1 MFGVLPEMEAESDRR
16 TASDGA
22 AFLGVPHGR
31 DSPPMIEITLHTNM
45 MAQFAEPVG
54 GYDRCTWNDRILGS
68 RSEMHWVPR
77 GPR

>member
-22 AFLGVPHGR
+22 AFLVLTRGR
-31 DSPPMIEITLHTNM
+31 DSPPMIEITPHTNM

-54 GYDRCTWNDRILGS
+54 GDDRCTWDDRTL
-68 RSEMHWVPR
+68 
-77 GPR
+77 